1 MIRGGDWDYTWDY
14 NEGSESYHS
23 QSNHSQSSIR
33 VRQSNNLSGTVPD
46 NEGSESHHSQRHG
59 TGDEA
64 VDVHGLVLRIHLYEN
79 VIELG

>member
-1 MIRGGDWDYTWDY
+1 M
-14 NEGSESYHS
+14 
-23 QSNHSQSSIR
+23 
-33 VRQSNNLSGTVPD
+33 RQSNNLSGTVPD